1 MADCQLL
8 GERVWGPLGRQG
20 LAGRSRPTPSQG
32 SRRAALGGI
41 GNLPGV
47 GMAGDMSLQ
56 VWGQDLAWCREPGS
70 DTAPGWPGR
79 AMVVGRGPG
88 RGGHGHCCDEA
99 EVRCTHSIA
108 EGPDLSL
115 DGTLGRG
122 VRLVR
127 AVKAY

>member
-1 MADCQLL
+1 
-8 GERVWGPLGRQG
+8 
-20 LAGRSRPTPSQG
+20 
-32 SRRAALGGI
+32 
-41 GNLPGV
+41 
-47 GMAGDMSLQ
+47 
-56 VWGQDLAWCREPGS
+56 
-70 DTAPGWPGR
+70 
-79 AMVVGRGPG
+79 MVVGRGPG

-127 AVKAY
+127 AVKAYQCTQGPDKSRQQITLATYLEVTAFLLLS